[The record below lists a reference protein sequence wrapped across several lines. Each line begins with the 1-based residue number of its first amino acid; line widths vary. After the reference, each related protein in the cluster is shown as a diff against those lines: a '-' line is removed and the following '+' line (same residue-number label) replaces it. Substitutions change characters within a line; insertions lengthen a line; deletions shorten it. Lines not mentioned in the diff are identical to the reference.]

1 MKSPKMYK
9 FYLFFFLSLF
19 NASIVLSQKN
29 NENNSLL
36 TIQLKVEDEKVE
48 RARYYQKARSE
59 IKIELIKLVFE
70 NGTTSFGKKYSAAY
84 NPETD
89 DWSVDLPKGLYNFR
103 TQHIG
108 FDNYN
113 ESVEISRQ
121 NSILERPLT
130 VQQLPKSYENGDTFN
145 YIKGGV
151 EFSETVIVHFKAG
164 TPDENLAFLSAF
176 PNENVQKLRFC
187 NSFLLTLNIKNQ
199 ESLAEVL
206 LRQTYGDE
214 PINEGYY
221 IGDEV
226 NKYLGEILKN
236 PNVKG
241 VEATYVYPEKDITVL
256 TKNDF
261 PKLNN
266 LLRELKNHNS
276 EEPKRLKTDEIEKT
290 QNLKDKLLKTMEGN

>member
-1 MKSPKMYK
+1 MYK
-9 FYLFFFLSLF
+9 FYLFFFLTLF
-19 NASIVLSQKN
+19 NTSIVLSQKN

-70 NGTTSFGKKYSAAY
+70 NATTSFGKKYSAVY

-164 TPDENLAFLSAF
+164 TADENMAFLSAF

-206 LRQTYGDE
+206 LRQTYGDDA
-214 PINEGYY
+214 INEGYY

-241 VEATYVYPEKDITVL
+241 VEATYVYPEKDIAVL

-266 LLRELKNHNS
+266 LLRELKNHSS